1 MPETDLGAIGIGGNF
16 DQSAVGKVEVT
27 DVLGTAHA
35 LPDMDFNLLR
45 VLPLV
50 STAFE

>member
-1 MPETDLGAIGIGGNF
+1 M
-16 DQSAVGKVEVT
+16 EVS
-27 DVLGTAHA
+27 DVLGTAHT

-50 STAFE
+50 STGVELEAVCQ